1 MGTWAKATKQSSKM
15 VVGQKHC
22 YVCDTDKVG
31 REGFSK
37 HMNSH
42 SDELKKFRF
51 SNNTRDCCRTACKI
65 CGSVFPLSRMR
76 EHTKSVHQLQIGEYK
91 AKYQQTFFDIEEKVF
106 HRCGVC
112 SLPLLLDSDVIASHL
127 NGNKASHNL
136 SHGEYNKTYMQTAHS
151 RGSFVGPSRAKVVS
165 PSSVSTAKGVSPS
178 SVSKAN
184 IVSPSSV
191 SKTKLAAPV
200 SAKVVSPSSTKV
212 APPSSAKVVS
222 PSSAKV
228 LAPSSAKVVP
238 RSSVSKAKVVTS
250 SSVKPASVVG
260 ASVVDSLT
268 SIYPMV
274 KVTAVQEVTRQET
287 VAEEKVVQ
295 QLMEVD
301 MEDMEVDTTL
311 DTTLDTTE
319 LDILG
324 DDDGDVE
331 EKVDQ
336 EQLRLTIK
344 EFRELVTNIHSNE
357 PPQSYP
363 TIEMLLKMDSYS
375 EEDTLDTLKYY
386 SKNGLL

>member
-1 MGTWAKATKQSSKM
+1 MGTLAQATKQSSRM

-22 YVCDTDKVG
+22 YVCDTDKVD
-31 REGFSK
+31 RDGFSK

-42 SDELKKFRF
+42 ADELKKFRF

-76 EHTKSVHQLQIGEYK
+76 EHTKSVHELQIGEYK
-91 AKYQQTFFDIEEKVF
+91 TKYQQTFFDIEEKVF
-106 HRCGVC
+106 HRCGYC

-127 NGNKASHNL
+127 NGNRASHNL
-136 SHGEYNKTYMQTAHS
+136 SHGEYNKTYMQTAHN
-151 RGSFVGPSRAKVVS
+151 RGNLVGPSQAKVVS
-165 PSSVSTAKGVSPS
+165 PSSVSNAKVVSQ
-178 SVSKAN
+178 
-184 IVSPSSV
+184 SSV
-191 SKTKLAAPV
+191 SKTKVVAPA

-212 APPSSAKVVS
+212 VSTSSAKVVAPSSAKVVPPSSAKVV
-222 PSSAKV
+222 
-228 LAPSSAKVVP
+228 APSSAKVVP
-238 RSSVSKAKVVTS
+238 RSSVSKAKAECP
-250 SSVKPASVVG
+250 SSVKAASVVG

-268 SIYPMV
+268 SIYPTV

-287 VAEEKVVQ
+287 VAEERVIQ

-336 EQLRLTIK
+336 EQSRLTIK
-344 EFRELVTNIHSNE
+344 EFRELVTKIHSNE